1 MTLLSAPAGFQIR
14 GRHMPKSIKV
24 GITGLPGSGKTQ
36 ALMKVVEMLEQEK
49 YKVGGMITEP
59 IMEKNRRMGFYV
71 VDWASKNRAVLAH
84 VSVKSKFTVGKYGVD
99 LSSLDTIGV
108 HALNCACRDADVIVV
123 DEVGKMEVES
133 EKFVSAVKEAME
145 TDKPMILTLHKKSR
159 NPLLQ
164 DIRRRDDVRILEVT
178 PINRNL
184 LPYKIIKLMKG
195 EYV

>member
-1 MTLLSAPAGFQIR
+1 
-14 GRHMPKSIKV
+14 MPKSIKI

-36 ALMKVVEMLEQEK
+36 ALMKVVEMLESES

-59 IMEKNRRMGFYV
+59 IMEKNRRVGFYV
-71 VDWASKNRAVLAH
+71 MDWQSKNKAVLAH
-84 VSVKSKFTVGKYGVD
+84 VSVKSKFIVGKYGVD
-99 LSSLDTIGV
+99 LMSLDTVGV
-108 HALNCACRDADVIVV
+108 EALNGACRDADVIVV

-133 EKFVSAVKEAME
+133 EKFVHAVKDAME

>member
-1 MTLLSAPAGFQIR
+1 MS
-14 GRHMPKSIKV
+14 KSIKI

-36 ALMKVVEMLEQEK
+36 ALRKVVEMLEEEE
-49 YKVGGMITEP
+49 YSVGGMITEP
-59 IMEKNRRMGFYV
+59 IIEKNRRVGFYV
-71 VDWASKNRAVLAH
+71 VNWKSKDKAVLAH
-84 VSVKSKFTVGKYGVD
+84 TSVKSKFMVGKYGVD
-99 LSSLDTIGV
+99 LNSLNTVGV
-108 HALNCACRDADVIVV
+108 EALKCACKDADVIVV

-133 EKFVSAVKEAME
+133 DRFVSAVKEAME

-184 LPYKIIKLMKG
+184 LPYKIIKLMRG
-195 EYV
+195 EYM

>member
-1 MTLLSAPAGFQIR
+1 
-14 GRHMPKSIKV
+14 MPKSIKI

-36 ALMKVVEMLEQEK
+36 ALMKVVEMLELEK

-59 IMEKNRRMGFYV
+59 ILEKNKRTGFYV
-71 VDWASKNRAVLAH
+71 MDWCSKNKAVLAH
-84 VSVKSKFTVGKYGVD
+84 VSIKSKFMVGKYGID
-99 LSSLDTIGV
+99 LTSLDTIGV
-108 HALNCACRDADVIVV
+108 EALNTACKESDVIVV

-133 EKFVSAVKEAME
+133 DKFVTAVKAAME